1 MLHQTQAIVLR
12 TVAYGDTSLIVSA
25 LTEQFGIQQ
34 YLVKGAR
41 KASKK
46 GGSAQ
51 ASFLQ
56 PAALLELVVYH
67 QELRQLQII
76 KEMKWALVYQRVMS
90 SVTRNAIA
98 LYMTELLSKCMKQ
111 PEANSPL
118 FELAAGAL
126 RLLDECDDAVAANL
140 PLHFTLQLAAELGF
154 GLEDEYS
161 ATAPVLDLKEG
172 RFVAEPPIHGFYL
185 QPPLSEVT
193 HQLLQHENPV
203 TLYRIRL
210 NKLQRRELLQSY
222 AHFFHYHVA
231 DFGQLKT
238 LAVLQAVLD

>member
-1 MLHQTQAIVLR
+1 
-12 TVAYGDTSLIVSA
+12 
-25 LTEQFGIQQ
+25 
-34 YLVKGAR
+34 
-41 KASKK
+41 
-46 GGSAQ
+46 
-51 ASFLQ
+51 
-56 PAALLELVVYH
+56 
-67 QELRQLQII
+67 
-76 KEMKWALVYQRVMS
+76 MKWALVYQRVMS